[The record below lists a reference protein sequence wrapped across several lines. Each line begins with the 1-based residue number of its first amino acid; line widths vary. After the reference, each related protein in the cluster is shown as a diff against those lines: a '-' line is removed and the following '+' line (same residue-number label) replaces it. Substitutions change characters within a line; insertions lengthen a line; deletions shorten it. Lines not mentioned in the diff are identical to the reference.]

1 MKPIFVI
8 KIAGTELN
16 RHPTEPLATI
26 NFANTS
32 VALPVSFTAILLS
45 RVNYTIKE
53 ETACTRSSLNG
64 NSSEVVGNGLPVFR

>member
-8 KIAGTELN
+8 QIAGTELN

-45 RVNYTIKE
+45 KGNYTTEKE
-53 ETACTRSSLNG
+53 NHPLCAATQ
-64 NSSEVVGNGLPVFR
+64 VVSITDEIDRYNHP